1 MPVDNG
7 KAPAGAAVWH
17 RLPAYRHRVLSV
29 DIYDAVLEQG
39 VRTPAEFDVYLV
51 ARGKPAR
58 EFQ

>member
-39 VRTPAEFDVYLV
+39 VRTPAEFDV
-51 ARGKPAR
+51 
-58 EFQ
+58 